1 MESVSYEHFKAL
13 ACTRKRAFHLEQRD
27 AYNVASEDEP
37 FRRWLRG
44 EPDDYAW
51 HADWLSL
58 VRQATAAGVRVQR
71 VRLAS
76 VPHTDYIRWGLDVSP
91 LNINAGEDI
100 RYLPRH
106 LAAGIDL
113 PDEDY
118 WLLGDDTLILSVFSA
133 YGRTGGLAR
142 PSDPNLLGQCMAVRD
157 QVLERA
163 TPYAQYVG
171 QVELRSPELEPHPP
185 GPQPGSLEE

>member
-1 MESVSYEHFKAL
+1 MESMSYEHFKAL

-51 HADWLSL
+51 HADWLSF
-58 VRQATAAGVRVQR
+58 VRQATAAGVQVQR

-76 VPHTDYIRWGLDVSP
+76 VPHSDYIRWGLDVSR
-91 LNINAGEDI
+91 LNIEAGEDI
-100 RYLPRH
+100 RYLPRQ
-106 LAAGIDL
+106 LAVGIQL

-118 WLLGDDTLILSVFSA
+118 WLLDDDILILSVFSA
-133 YGRTGGLAR
+133 DGRTGGLAG
-142 PSDPNLLGQCMAVRD
+142 PSSPDLLGQCVAVRD

-163 TPYAQYVG
+163 IPYALYVI
-171 QVELRSPELEPHPP
+171 
-185 GPQPGSLEE
+185 